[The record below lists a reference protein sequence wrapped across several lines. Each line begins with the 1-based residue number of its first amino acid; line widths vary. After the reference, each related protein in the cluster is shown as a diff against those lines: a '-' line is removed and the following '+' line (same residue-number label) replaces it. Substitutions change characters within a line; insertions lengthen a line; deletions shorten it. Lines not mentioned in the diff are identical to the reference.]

1 MATEDIKRML
11 DTSTDKHF
19 TKKQP
24 NDQQQILANCAA
36 HQTFSESINF
46 KDIDFDTADEE
57 EEEES
62 ILSDATNSEEVQNPN
77 NISLWEEGMD
87 EEPIVGNEIVHT
99 SIRLP
104 PLNDE
109 DEEEEIVEQKIV
121 PSFE

>member
-19 TKKQP
+19 TKKQQP

-46 KDIDFDTADEE
+46 KDIDFDTADE